1 MVRRGRAT
9 LMQQDRMIEQCC
21 NFSRQRFLKDTAA
34 FTLEEGTG
42 RREREKSY
50 GFDPVRL
57 EAKVQPQSTDEPRTH
72 TASHG
77 DGASTDGPPRAHT
90 TSHGDGASRSRN
102 AHAARSND

>member
-77 DGASTDGPPRAHT
+77 DGASYSSVHT
-90 TSHGDGASRSRN
+90 RGGGRVKGEGER
-102 AHAARSND
+102 